1 MRSEE
6 LETMT
11 NEENLLNITKM
22 EGRAAWAD
30 HVLNGCSDC
39 LREMKKARKKL
50 ADTQRNFILDPDDAG
65 SDTKENEMDVNFQ
78 CLCDFIRQAAL
89 MVNTTREW
97 LEKRV
102 EGENLDESILEPQ
115 MVACS
120 EE

>member
-1 MRSEE
+1 
-6 LETMT
+6 
-11 NEENLLNITKM
+11 
-22 EGRAAWAD
+22 
-30 HVLNGCSDC
+30 
-39 LREMKKARKKL
+39 
-50 ADTQRNFILDPDDAG
+50 
-65 SDTKENEMDVNFQ
+65 MDVNFQ

-115 MVACS
+115 MVACI